1 MSKQSNGSFVSSA
14 NSEDNSK
21 VITTEDVRLSR
32 LVKPSPLQKKLEE
45 QLQKSRKANTSN
57 GTLLKG
63 HTNGVS
69 SMKNGTLKHSRNPD
83 ERPLFQ
89 AESDSDE
96 ELNVTRYTKPPNV
109 SVTQNSKNLAD
120 CTQQL
125 LKDGYRLDEISDEE
139 DLDLIPPRPVDD
151 RCQCCGAVTWQGCV
165 IS

>member
-1 MSKQSNGSFVSSA
+1 MSSQSNGRFVSLPD
-14 NSEDNSK
+14 SENDSK
-21 VITTEDVRLSR
+21 VITKEDVSLSR
-32 LVKPSPLQKKLEE
+32 LIKPSPLQKRLEE
-45 QLQKSRKANTSN
+45 QLQKSRKSTTSN
-57 GTLLKG
+57 GTLRKG

-69 SMKNGTLKHSRNPD
+69 SSKNGTIRHSSNSD

-89 AESDSDE
+89 IESDSDE
-96 ELNVTRYTKPPNV
+96 ELNVTHFTKPPNV

-151 RCQCCGAVTWQGCV
+151 RCQCCGAVTLQGCV